1 VQTISVP
8 PGGAVIADMKLVV
21 PGTFMLVDHA
31 AVRMFNKGAL
41 GQLVVSGPEQPML
54 YRALWNRPFP
64 PASAMPT
71 AATSAH

>member
-1 VQTISVP
+1 
-8 PGGAVIADMKLVV
+8 
-21 PGTFMLVDHA
+21 
-31 AVRMFNKGAL
+31 MFNKGAL

-64 PASAMPT
+64 PASAMPA